1 MPKIVK
7 NAKNV
12 LHSVFFG
19 FFVKNAKN
27 HEKTQKMQKNDIF
40 ESADF
45 WETGFQKKCMP
56 KSLSRRPF
64 FEHFSL
70 STGKIMQE
78 NLTGTRQKN
87 MLLFARTH
95 EKKVDQNVAKKRKK
109 SQFLSKKSQ
118 KIEKIAKIAS

>member
-19 FFVKNAKN
+19 FFMKNAKN
-27 HEKTQKMQKNDIF
+27 HEKSQKMQKNDIF

-56 KSLSRRPF
+56 RSLSRRPF
-64 FEHFSL
+64 FEHFRL
-70 STGKIMQE
+70 STGKIMQGI
-78 NLTGTRQKN
+78 LTGTRQKI
-87 MLLFARTH
+87 MLLSARTRK
-95 EKKVDQNVAKKRKK
+95 KKVDQNAAEFRKK